1 MKLDFLVFLG
11 VFEGL
16 QYSLSELEV
25 EELIVNAVKD
35 DLLTLIIDDEAGVVS
50 FRASPFE
57 DVTNASTRK
66 LQISPAEIIRTQ
78 ISKLAATVAESV
90 QIIDPEFE
98 NRRKQA
104 QEAALHHAMT
114 DLVREQQALADRS
127 KIIEERKI
135 AAEKRRREE
144 EEIQARLKQER
155 IAAEQKAEQERL
167 VQEQERKKLEKL
179 QKERDMIQ
187 ENEKRKLAEEINA
200 KGIIK
205 VDMNNLKDLDA
216 SKLKM
221 MQVEQ
226 LNKDRKELEEK
237 LKVTFK
243 KADYLER
250 AYRKYELKLLDTE
263 AEKQRSLEIENYEVA
278 KNAKIAKAKKE
289 FDNSVALRERFQRML
304 PDYTSFKAEL
314 DAKNAAKLE
323 KLKQEAH
330 EKFEKAKQE
339 RIEKVKRQR
348 IEELK
353 IRKERERKA
362 QAEEAARKAQ
372 AAEHAKLKEEL
383 RKQREKD
390 EELQRRRDEMAA
402 KAAAEEAKPAAPL
415 TFAQRMKLKR
425 EGKLA

>member
-1 MKLDFLVFLG
+1 MG
-11 VFEGL
+11 VFKGL

-50 FRASPFE
+50 FRSSPFE

-66 LQISPAEIIRTQ
+66 LQISPAEIVRTQ

-98 NRRKQA
+98 IRRRQA
-104 QEAALHHAMT
+104 QEVALHRAMA

-135 AAEKRRREE
+135 VAEKRRREE
-144 EEIQARLKQER
+144 EELQARLKQER

-167 VQEQERKKLEKL
+167 VQEQERKRLEKL
-179 QKERDMIQ
+179 QKEREMIQ

-205 VDMNNLKDLDA
+205 VDLNNLKDLDA
-216 SKLKM
+216 GKLKM

-250 AYRKYELKLLDTE
+250 AYRQHELKLLILKRKSKDHWRLRTMKLPRMPRLP
-263 AEKQRSLEIENYEVA
+263 KQRKTLIMLSL
-278 KNAKIAKAKKE
+278 
-289 FDNSVALRERFQRML
+289 
-304 PDYTSFKAEL
+304 
-314 DAKNAAKLE
+314 
-323 KLKQEAH
+323 
-330 EKFEKAKQE
+330 
-339 RIEKVKRQR
+339 
-348 IEELK
+348 
-353 IRKERERKA
+353 
-362 QAEEAARKAQ
+362 
-372 AAEHAKLKEEL
+372 
-383 RKQREKD
+383 
-390 EELQRRRDEMAA
+390 
-402 KAAAEEAKPAAPL
+402 
-415 TFAQRMKLKR
+415 
-425 EGKLA
+425 